1 MTAARDLVWDGCV
14 NVRDLG
20 GHATE
25 DGRET
30 RFGAVVRA
38 DSRANLTDAGW
49 EALLGYGVS
58 RIVDLRRDDE
68 LATDPPRDLDV
79 EVVHVSLM
87 GGIEPGDPGWAAVKA
102 AAEAAPDARSAFVVF
117 YEAALDRCRP
127 AIGRALAAIA
137 DAPPGAVVV
146 HCLGGKDRTGL
157 VAALVLRL
165 CRVPLDA
172 IDADYA
178 ATEKNL
184 LATFD
189 AETAAAPAGAMATAI
204 ERLEREH
211 GSVEAYLASCG
222 LASETVER
230 LRSRLLG

>member
-1 MTAARDLVWDGCV
+1 MSAVRELVWDGCV

-30 RFGAVVRA
+30 RFGVVVRA

-49 EALLGYGVS
+49 ESLVGYGVS

-68 LATDPPRDLDV
+68 LAADPPRELDV
-79 EVVHVSLM
+79 EVMHVSLM

-102 AAEAAPDARSAFVVF
+102 AAEAAPDARSAFIVF
-117 YEAALDRCRP
+117 YDAALDRCRP
-127 AIGRALAAIA
+127 AIGRALMAIA

-184 LATFD
+184 LATFGP
-189 AETAAAPAGAMATAI
+189 ETAAAPAGAMAAAI
-204 ERLEREH
+204 GKLEREH
-211 GSVEAYLASCG
+211 GSVESYLAACG
-222 LASETVER
+222 LAPEALAR
-230 LRSRLLG
+230 LRSRMLD